1 MKAKFIK
8 RFFAYFIDIL
18 ILGIILLLTSKYV
31 LNNDNVKN
39 LNIELDILNEN
50 YLNGDVS
57 VSNYINHY
65 AEISYDLDKH
75 SIIYTIVNIIFVV
88 IYFIIMP
95 YLLKGQTL
103 GMKLFKIKVVKEE
116 GKLTLND
123 LFVRNLIINGLGYMI
138 ICLLLIY
145 LLPALPYFIIMMA
158 LGLVQLVLIIICAIG
173 IIKNNNNLILQDK
186 LTNTLVINS

>member
-1 MKAKFIK
+1 MKAKISK
-8 RFFAYFIDIL
+8 RLFAYIIDIL
-18 ILGIILLLTSKYV
+18 ILGIILLLTSKFI

-39 LNIELDILNEN
+39 LNIELDVLNEN

-75 SIIYTIVNIIFVV
+75 SIGYTIVNIIFIV
-88 IYFIIMP
+88 IYFIIGP
-95 YLLKGQTL
+95 YFLNGQTL

-123 LFVRNLIINGLGYMI
+123 LFVRNLIINGLGYML

-145 LLPALPYFIIMMA
+145 ILPSLPYFIIMMT
-158 LGLVQLVLIIICAIG
+158 LGLIQLVLLIICAIG